1 MGKENAGRLLLLSPF
16 PARIRRATADLARQR
31 NLFVAAM
38 ADEVCFVH
46 AAPGGNLETLKAH
59 VIQWGIPI
67 LSL

>member
-1 MGKENAGRLLLLSPF
+1 MGK
-16 PARIRRATADLARQR
+16 QR

-46 AAPGGNLETLKAH
+46 AAPGGNLEKLKAR

-67 LSL
+67 LGL